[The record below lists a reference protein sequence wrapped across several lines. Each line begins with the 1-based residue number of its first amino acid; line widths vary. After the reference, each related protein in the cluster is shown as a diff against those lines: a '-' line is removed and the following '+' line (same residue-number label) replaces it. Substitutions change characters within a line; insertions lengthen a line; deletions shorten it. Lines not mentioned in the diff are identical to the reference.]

1 MNWDDLLQAI
11 SKAGQGLADA
21 WLFKTVLTFML
32 TAASGAHGSALFWFV
47 MLVFVDLATRWLAI
61 SYTQLTE
68 GGRHSGLL
76 SCLLN
81 IPAAI
86 QAGRINSDAMKH
98 RFAGKMI
105 LYIVLTVMA
114 ISVDNMLQI
123 AGETPLLLRVVW
135 IYLAA
140 TEALSILENFRDAGI
155 EQVGGLLDFL
165 RSRLST
171 LFSKF
176 KSM

>member
-1 MNWDDLLQAI
+1 MNVNDLLQAI
-11 SKAGQGLADA
+11 YKSGQGLADA
-21 WLFKTVLTFML
+21 WLFKTALASIVTVLN
-32 TAASGAHGSALFWFV
+32 GAHASALLWFV
-47 MLVFVDLATRWLAI
+47 LLVFVDLLTRWLAI
-61 SYTQLTE
+61 SYAQLTE
-68 GGRHSGLL
+68 SRRRNGLL

-105 LYIVLTVMA
+105 LYIALTVMA
-114 ISVDNMLQI
+114 IGVDNMLRL

-135 IYLAA
+135 MYLAA
-140 TEALSILENFRDAGI
+140 TEALSILENIRDAGI
-155 EQVGGLLDFL
+155 EQAGGLLNFL
-165 RSRLST
+165 RSRFSA
-171 LFSKF
+171 LFAKL

>member
-1 MNWDDLLQAI
+1 MNWDDLLQAVY
-11 SKAGQGLADA
+11 KAGQGLADA
-21 WLFKTVLTFML
+21 WLFKIVLTFVI
-32 TAASGAHGSALFWFV
+32 TAVSGVHGSALFWFV
-47 MLVFVDLATRWLAI
+47 VLVFVDLVTRWIAI
-61 SYTQLTE
+61 SYAQLTE
-68 GGRHSGLL
+68 GGCHNGLL

-86 QAGRINSDAMKH
+86 QTGRINSNAMKH

-105 LYIVLTVMA
+105 LYLVLTIMA
-114 ISVDNMLQI
+114 IGVDNMLQL

-155 EQVGGLLDFL
+155 EQASCLLDFL
-165 RSRLST
+165 RSRLQALLT
-171 LFSKF
+171 KLGRG
-176 KSM
+176 